1 VRIVEVTT
9 PGGSDE
15 TVVEEDEAETI
26 EIAHPNMSQDIAEQK
41 ELIERLKAERE
52 APLMETDSLKR
63 AREDEDETMELRFQF
78 KEPEVEERQIA
89 TNKRVGR
96 FHLEP
101 RQKSFAWGVA
111 AFAIGMSAV

>member
-1 VRIVEVTT
+1 M
-9 PGGSDE
+9 
-15 TVVEEDEAETI
+15 EEEAETI

-41 ELIERLKAERE
+41 ELIERLKAERDASSME
-52 APLMETDSLKR
+52 ADTLKR
-63 AREDEDETMELRFQF
+63 ARDDEEDEGTEFRFQF
-78 KEPEVEERQIA
+78 KEPEVQQRQIA

-111 AFAIGMSAV
+111 AFAIGMSAVTFIPNIF

>member
-1 VRIVEVTT
+1 M
-9 PGGSDE
+9 
-15 TVVEEDEAETI
+15 EEEAETI

-41 ELIERLKAERE
+41 ELIERLKAERD
-52 APLMETDSLKR
+52 APSMETDSLKR
-63 AREDEDETMELRFQF
+63 AREDEDESTELRFQF
-78 KEPEVEERQIA
+78 KEPEVQERQIA

-111 AFAIGMSAV
+111 AFAIGMSAVSFLPNLF